1 MTTPT
6 TPANPNASAKIP
18 PAPAPAGPRD
28 VDIPAGKTVVLVNSK
43 NQVCFYEDCIYKTR
57 IYTNWSI
64 NTYDNAAAALADI
77 AKNGWQYTPPPQKAA
92 PTATTASNS
101 STNTAPTAS
110 K

>member
-6 TPANPNASAKIP
+6 TPANPDASAKIP

-28 VDIPAGKTVVLVNSK
+28 VDIPAGKTVVLVNSQNK
-43 NQVCFYEDCIYKTR
+43 VCFYEDCIYKTR
-57 IYTNWSI
+57 IYTSWSI

-77 AKNGWQYTPPPQKAA
+77 AKNGWQYTPSP
-92 PTATTASNS
+92 
-101 STNTAPTAS
+101 AS

>member
-6 TPANPNASAKIP
+6 TPANPALSAKIP

-28 VDIPAGKTVVLVNSK
+28 VDIPAGKTVVLVNSQNK
-43 NQVCFYEDCIYKTR
+43 VCFYEDCIYKTR

-64 NTYDNAAAALADI
+64 NTYPDSATAQAAITANKWTVDPSLSSKIFPPSAPA
-77 AKNGWQYTPPPQKAA
+77 TP
-92 PTATTASNS
+92 
-101 STNTAPTAS
+101 S